1 MSGSDDRLIFLSL
14 KPRFAEAILSVD
26 KQIELRRQPPRLD
39 VPTRALLYASSPT
52 MSLVG
57 TCLVDDIV
65 DLAPATLWRRYGGV
79 SGVTR
84 LEFGAY
90 FEGCPRAYGLR
101 LSEAVRLDE
110 PVSLGSIRQEL
121 DGFHPPQSFR
131 YLTESQVD
139 ALVTL

>member
-1 MSGSDDRLIFLSL
+1 MSGSEDRLIFLSL
-14 KPRFAEAILSVD
+14 KPRFAEAILSGE

-65 DLAPATLWRRYGGV
+65 EYAPSTLWRHYRSV
-79 SGVTR
+79 SGVSR
-84 LEFGAY
+84 REFDAY
-90 FEGCPRAYGLR
+90 FEGCARAYGLR
-101 LSEAVRLDE
+101 LSDAVRLDE

-121 DGFHPPQSFR
+121 SGFQPPQSFR

-139 ALVTL
+139 ALVAR